1 MSEIQQASQSAS
13 LSASQL
19 ASQLVNQSSTSFT
32 ASVTPGGG
40 LMVLP
45 SDLVIPDI
53 PKVAHSA
60 TKWKRYY
67 QLIGSLVDENS

>member
-13 LSASQL
+13 LLASQL

-32 ASVTPGGG
+32 ASVTSGGG
-40 LMVLP
+40 LMVLS
-45 SDLVIPDI
+45 SDLVILDI

-67 QLIGSLVDENS
+67 QLIGSLVENS